1 MKGIRE
7 LEGIRRGIGGK
18 EEFPFKDGE
27 MKNVCMLMLEIDDQ
41 EKEGE

>member
-27 MKNVCMLMLEIDDQ
+27 TDKCLYADVRN
-41 EKEGE
+41 